1 MSVRPEQDELTRSE
15 SARRNA
21 EVESRRDKFKPRRVV
36 ISDPAAI
43 RTIIRHRRHFGVDRF
58 DEIWNGTYFVSPG
71 PDNLHQLL
79 VFELCMAIRSSHGD
93 RTDVQVLPGINVTD
107 RTEDWTKN
115 FRCPDVSVFFPGNP
129 AEDRETHW
137 LGGPDVAF
145 EIISPKDRARKKLPF
160 YAKVGVR
167 ELFLIDRKPWR
178 LELFRLNEGSLVPA
192 GTTDLQQPAPIT
204 SELLGLTFRLN
215 ADKPRPKI
223 EITCPADGRSWLA

>member
-1 MSVRPEQDELTRSE
+1 MSVRPEQDELTRRE

-21 EVESRRDKFKPRRVV
+21 EVESRRDKFKPRRIV
-36 ISDPAAI
+36 ISDPVEI

-79 VFELCMAIRSSHGD
+79 VMKLLAAIGSSLGELPGLEI
-93 RTDVQVLPGINVTD
+93 LPGINVSD
-107 RTEDWTKN
+107 RSDDWTKN
-115 FRCPDVSVFFPGNP
+115 YRSPDVSIFFPGNP

-178 LELFRLNEGSLVPA
+178 LELYRLNEGTLAPA
-192 GTTDLQQPAPIT
+192 GISDLEQTAPIT
-204 SELLGLTFRLN
+204 SSLLNLSFRLID
-215 ADKPRPKI
+215 DKPRPKI
-223 EITCPADGRSWLA
+223 EITCPADGRSWRA

>member
-1 MSVRPEQDELTRSE
+1 MSVRPDQDEVTRSE

-36 ISDPAAI
+36 ICDPVEI

-79 VFELCMAIRSSHGD
+79 VMKLLAAIGTSLGELPGLQI
-93 RTDVQVLPGINVTD
+93 LPGINVSD
-107 RTEDWTKN
+107 RTDDWTKN
-115 FRCPDVSVFFPGNP
+115 FRCPDVSVFYPGNP

-167 ELFLIDRKPWR
+167 ELLLIDRKPWR
-178 LELFRLNEGSLVPA
+178 LELYRLNEGMLGPA
-192 GTTDLQQPAPIT
+192 GISDLEQTTPIT
-204 SELLGLTFRLN
+204 SSLLNLTFRLI